1 MEHHEE
7 TLQRLHSAIA
17 YLKDIGKI
25 HKQQDIA
32 NDLDMTKGRVS
43 DALKGL
49 TGKFTDGF
57 LRRFATAYG
66 HYINKEWLLTGNG
79 RMAMPGDDERPHID
93 SVEAAAGYLGG
104 FSEQV
109 INPPFRRAVDLLPS
123 YDFTMRAV
131 GDSMLPEIHSG
142 DVLFCRHAILPLSD
156 ADLGRIFVID
166 TREGV
171 AVKRLTAISPS
182 GLLTLH
188 SLNPDFTDYTAASS
202 SVLALARVVALFHP
216 ID

>member
-1 MEHHEE
+1 MSEIHERLIAAFDYLRSLGVVHTQAE
-7 TLQRLHSAIA
+7 FAAAIKRGPQHLSEAFKDRPKRCTLGLMKAI
-17 YLKDIGKI
+17 
-25 HKQQDIA
+25 
-32 NDLDMTKGRVS
+32 
-43 DALKGL
+43 
-49 TGKFTDGF
+49 
-57 LRRFATAYG
+57 ATAYG

-79 RMAMPGDDERPHID
+79 RMAMPGADERPHID

-109 INPPFRRAVDLLPS
+109 INPPFRRAVDLLPA

-142 DVLFCRHAILPLSD
+142 DVLFCRHATLPLSD
-156 ADLGRIFVID
+156 ADLGHIFVID

-188 SLNPDFTDYTAASS
+188 SLNPAFTDYTAAAS

>member
-1 MEHHEE
+1 MSEIHE
-7 TLQRLHSAIA
+7 RLVAAFDYLRVKGVIHTQAEFAEAIN
-17 YLKDIGKI
+17 KSP
-25 HKQQDIA
+25 QQ
-32 NDLDMTKGRVS
+32 VS
-43 DALKGL
+43 DAFKDRPKRCTLGL
-49 TGKFTDGF
+49 MKAI
-57 LRRFATAYG
+57 ATAYG

-79 RMAMPGDDERPHID
+79 RMAMPGADERPHID

-109 INPPFRRAVDLLPS
+109 INPPFRRAVDLLPA

-142 DVLFCRHAILPLSD
+142 DVLFCRHATLPLSD
-156 ADLGRIFVID
+156 ADLGHIFVID

-171 AVKRLTAISPS
+171 AVKRLTAMSPS

>member
-1 MEHHEE
+1 MSEIHE
-7 TLQRLHSAIA
+7 RLVAAFDYLRVRGVIHTQAEFAEAIN
-17 YLKDIGKI
+17 KSP
-25 HKQQDIA
+25 QQ
-32 NDLDMTKGRVS
+32 VS
-43 DALKGL
+43 DAFKDRPKRCTLGL
-49 TGKFTDGF
+49 MKAIAG
-57 LRRFATAYG
+57 AYG

-79 RMAMPGDDERPHID
+79 RMAMPGADERPHID

-109 INPPFRRAVDLLPS
+109 INPPFRRAVDLLPA
-123 YDFTMRAV
+123 YDFTVRAV

-142 DVLFCRHAILPLSD
+142 DVLFCRHATLPLSD
-156 ADLGRIFVID
+156 ADLGHIFVLD

-171 AVKRLTAISPS
+171 AVKRLTAISSS

-188 SLNPDFTDYTAASS
+188 SLNPAFTDYTASVS

>member
-1 MEHHEE
+1 MSEIHE
-7 TLQRLHSAIA
+7 RLVAAFDYLRVKGVIHTQAEFAEAIN
-17 YLKDIGKI
+17 KSP
-25 HKQQDIA
+25 QQ
-32 NDLDMTKGRVS
+32 VS
-43 DALKGL
+43 DAFKDRPKRCTLGL
-49 TGKFTDGF
+49 MK
-57 LRRFATAYG
+57 AIAAAYG

-79 RMAMPGDDERPHID
+79 RMAMPGADERPHID
-93 SVEAAAGYLGG
+93 IVEAAAGYLGG

-109 INPPFRRAVDLLPS
+109 INPPFRRAVDLLPA

-142 DVLFCRHAILPLSD
+142 DVLFCRHVTLPLSD
-156 ADLGRIFVID
+156 ADLGHIFVID

-171 AVKRLTAISPS
+171 AVKRLTAMSPS

>member
-1 MEHHEE
+1 MSEIHE
-7 TLQRLHSAIA
+7 RLIAAFDYLRSLGVVHTQAEFAAAIN
-17 YLKDIGKI
+17 KSP
-25 HKQQDIA
+25 QQ
-32 NDLDMTKGRVS
+32 VS
-43 DALKGL
+43 DAFKDRPKRCTLGL
-49 TGKFTDGF
+49 MKAI
-57 LRRFATAYG
+57 ATAYG
-66 HYINKEWLLTGNG
+66 HYINKEWLLSGNG
-79 RMAMPGDDERPHID
+79 RMAMPGADERPHID

-109 INPPFRRAVDLLPS
+109 INPPFRRAVDLLPA

-142 DVLFCRHAILPLSD
+142 DVLFCRHATLPLSD
-156 ADLGRIFVID
+156 ADLGHIFVID

-188 SLNPDFTDYTAASS
+188 SLNPAFTDYTASVS